1 MWPKCRHCV
10 PKEVFLIYLDWAATA
25 IPEASLQAEALQKAM
40 QCYGNPS
47 SLHGEGKLARS
58 LFETSRD
65 RLASAI
71 FPESAMQR
79 PSDQRSSGKKSGAL
93 VFTGSGTE
101 ADQIALLSLVRSAKY
116 GRQGTEPPHLV
127 ISAIE
132 HPAVFAQ
139 AHVMEKLG
147 FEVSLI
153 RPDASGCL
161 PPSKVADALRPSTVG
176 VAVMAVNNETGA
188 IQDIGGI
195 SAAIASA
202 ADSLHMKRPLFHV
215 DCVQALGKIRLGFPC
230 GAVDSAAFSAHKIGG
245 PRSVGALWLNT
256 ALSPLAVGGGQEGGI
271 RSGTENLFGALA
283 FAACAEKA
291 ARNLGNNLKTGYE
304 LAELLISGIQ
314 AIPGALILPACRKA
328 RDDRY
333 SPWVLSAAFPGLSG
347 EVFAR
352 ALSDAGFA
360 VSTGSACSHTHRSRD
375 SRVIVAMGI
384 PEEIAFSSIRISM
397 GPMTSRDDIAA
408 FLAVAGDL
416 YRRLKT

>member
-1 MWPKCRHCV
+1 M
-10 PKEVFLIYLDWAATA
+10 IYLDWAATA
-25 IPEASLQAEALQKAM
+25 MPEASLQTEALQKSM

-47 SLHGEGKLARS
+47 SLHDEGKLAKS
-58 LFETSRD
+58 LLEASRD
-65 RLASAI
+65 KLTNAI
-71 FPESAMQR
+71 FPETSTWR
-79 PSDQRSSGKKSGAL
+79 PSGKQKGFL

-101 ADQIALLSLVRSAKY
+101 ADQIALLSLMRSAKY
-116 GRQGTEPPHLV
+116 GKGCGVGRADAPHLV

-139 AHVMEKLG
+139 AQVMEKLG
-147 FEVSLI
+147 FEVSLVK
-153 RPDASGCL
+153 PDSTGCL

-195 SAAIASA
+195 SAAVASA
-202 ADSLHMKRPLFHV
+202 ASSLQMKRPRFHV
-215 DCVQALGKIRLGFPC
+215 DCVQALGKIRLSFPP

-245 PRSVGALWLNT
+245 PRSVGALWLNA

-291 ARNLGNNLKTGYE
+291 ALNLNDNLKTGYE
-304 LAELLISGIQ
+304 LAELLISGIE
-314 AIPGALILPACRKA
+314 AIPGALILPTCRKA
-328 RDDRY
+328 CDDRY

-347 EVFAR
+347 EVLSR

-360 VSTGSACSHTHRSRD
+360 VSTGSACSHTHHNRD
-375 SRVIVAMGI
+375 SRVIVAMGV

-397 GPMTSRDDIAA
+397 GPTTSRADIEA
-408 FLAVAGDL
+408 FLTAAGDL
-416 YRRLKT
+416 YRSLKT